1 MAAAKLSSA
10 ITPMLKK
17 RLIFTLLYNQGQF
30 VLSRNFR
37 LQKVGDINWLQ
48 KNYDFSKIS
57 FSIDELIVLDVSRK
71 ERDPD
76 QFCNVLAALSQG
88 CFVPIA
94 AGGGIACVE
103 DARRLLRAGADK
115 VVVNSALYEQTDVVE
130 SVAREFGQQCVVA
143 SVDAKRS
150 ADSGWQV
157 FSKNGS
163 NAMLGNVRYWL
174 TQVLKLPVGELYLN
188 SMDRDGTGQGLD
200 MELLAELP
208 PSVAK
213 PIILAGGAGNASHL
227 AKGLEQEQVD
237 AVATAHLFNFVGDGL
252 SKARQAVV
260 DAGVTLAH
268 WDMSQLPALRQ
279 VGAG

>member
-1 MAAAKLSSA
+1 
-10 ITPMLKK
+10 MLKK

-57 FSIDELIVLDVSRK
+57 FSIDELIVLDVSRG
-71 ERDPD
+71 ERDLK
-76 QFCNVLAALSQG
+76 QFSSVLAELSQG

-94 AGGGIACVE
+94 AGGGIACLE

-115 VVVNSALYEQTDVVE
+115 VVVNSALYEQVGVVE

-150 ADSGWQV
+150 ADSSWQV
-157 FSKNGS
+157 FSQNGS
-163 NAMLGNVRYWL
+163 KAMPGAARQWL
-174 TQVLKLPVGELYLN
+174 NQVLGLPIGELYLN

-200 MELLAELP
+200 MALLAELP
-208 PSVAK
+208 SNVTK
-213 PIILAGGAGNASHL
+213 PVILAGGIGNASHL
-227 AKGLEQEQVD
+227 ARGLEQKQVD

-252 SKARQAVV
+252 SRARKAVV
-260 DAGVTLAH
+260 DADITLAH
-268 WDMSQLPALRQ
+268 WDMSLLPALRQ
-279 VGAG
+279 VGAS